1 MPWIGGAFRIG
12 AAVLVKAIWWDLHL
26 ASLLTH
32 VLLIFVAVSVIE
44 LIFVQ
49 QCFILFVQLVTLKE

>member
-1 MPWIGGAFRIG
+1 M
-12 AAVLVKAIWWDLHL
+12 AIWWDLHL

-32 VLLIFVAVSVIE
+32 LLLIFDAVSVIE

-49 QCFILFVQLVTLKE
+49 QCFIRFVEVVTLQEWLSICIA